1 MSKKRVPNRDADRE
15 GMTMKYEAIR
25 NLPTM
30 FFDQAERFADRPFL
44 WSKRDGQW
52 QSQSWSEVA
61 ERISELSR
69 TLRAL
74 GIQPGDRVALV
85 SENRPAWLIADV
97 AIMAAGAITVPAYI
111 TNSEDDH
118 HYLLDNSGAK
128 GIVISTAALAKRAL
142 PAAMRNPATDF
153 AICLEKPDPV
163 PGQALRIFTWEEA
176 LAKGRELPDDVREVA
191 ARAERSDTCC
201 LIYTSGTGGQP
212 KGVMLSHGA
221 IVCNC
226 MGAHEVIAAL
236 PGYREPGEVFLSFLP
251 LSHAYE
257 HTAGQFFPMSVGAEI
272 YYAESLDKLVAN
284 IAESRPTIMT
294 AVPRLYESIYAR
306 ILHGLKS
313 QSAFKQKLFHK
324 AVALGRKRYESP
336 GSLTLGERLL
346 DGLLDKL
353 VRKKVAGRFGGRLKA
368 FVSGGAA
375 LNYDIGTFFTALG
388 VRLLQGYGQTESA
401 PVIAVNRHDLNK
413 LETVG
418 PPMKGVEVEIA
429 EDGEILARGE
439 LLMKGYWNN
448 PDATAEVLKDG
459 WLHTGDI
466 GLIDNDG
473 CIKITDRK
481 KDIIVN
487 SGGDNIAPTR
497 VEGMLL
503 VEREIEQVMVYGDR
517 QPHLVALI
525 VPNADFATEW
535 AGEHGKD
542 NDLAALAGDADF
554 AKAIGEAVDRVN
566 KRLSVIERVRR
577 FVLTAE
583 GFTMDNEM
591 LTPSFK
597 VRRHIVKEKYGK
609 SLDALYGR

>member
-1 MSKKRVPNRDADRE
+1 MDKKRQRTTLPE
-15 GMTMKYEAIR
+15 GKGTLMEYDAIR

-30 FFDQAERFADRPFL
+30 FFDQTELFADRPFL
-44 WSKRDGQW
+44 WSKRAGRW

-61 ERISELSR
+61 QRVSELSR

-97 AIMAAGAITVPAYI
+97 AIMAARAITVPAYI

-142 PAAMRNPATDF
+142 PAAMRSPATEF
-153 AICLEKPDPV
+153 AICLETPEPV
-163 PGQALRIFTWEEA
+163 PGQGLRIYTWEEA
-176 LAKGRELPDDVREVA
+176 LAKGRELPDDVRELA

-221 IVCNC
+221 IICNC
-226 MGAHEVIAAL
+226 MGAHDVIAAL
-236 PGYREPGEVFLSFLP
+236 PGYSEPGEVFLSFLP

-257 HTAGQFFPMSVGAEI
+257 HTAGQFFPISIGAEI
-272 YYAESLDKLVAN
+272 YYAESLEKLVSN
-284 IAESRPTIMT
+284 ITEARPTIMT
-294 AVPRLYESIYAR
+294 AVPRLYESIHAR
-306 ILHGLKS
+306 ILHGLRS
-313 QSAFKQKLFHK
+313 QSTFKQKLFRK
-324 AVALGRKRYESP
+324 AVELGRKRYEKP
-336 GSLTLGERLL
+336 DSLTFGERLL

-353 VRKKVAGRFGGRLKA
+353 VRKKVAERFGGRLKA

-375 LNYDIGTFFTALG
+375 LNYEIGTFFTALG

-413 LETVG
+413 LDTVG
-418 PPMKGVEVEIA
+418 PPLKGVEVRIA
-429 EDGEILARGE
+429 EDGEILVRGE
-439 LLMKGYWNN
+439 LLMKGYWHN
-448 PDATAEVLKDG
+448 PDATADVLEDG

-466 GLIDNDG
+466 GLLDDDG
-473 CIKITDRK
+473 YIRITDRK

-497 VEGMLL
+497 IEGMML
-503 VEREIEQVMVYGDR
+503 VEPEIEQVMVYGDR

-525 VPNADFATEW
+525 VPSEDFAREW
-535 AGEHGKD
+535 ATEHGKD
-542 NDLAALAGDADF
+542 GDLAALVGDPDF
-554 AKAIGEAVDRVN
+554 IKAMGEAVDRVN
-566 KRLSVIERVRR
+566 KGLSVIERVRR
-577 FVLTAE
+577 FILTAE
-583 GFTMDNEM
+583 CFTMDNNM

-597 VRRHIVKEKYGK
+597 VRRHIVREKYGK
-609 SLDALYGR
+609 ALDALYGK